1 MSYFQR
7 PPEASEPPTG
17 HDGEPATA
25 DAPPPYWA
33 SGPFAESEPD
43 PESWTGDESRPGDE
57 GHGATRPG
65 VGARMT
71 HLRERV
77 RDALA
82 GLELGRPMV
91 PAADPHETQAF
102 DVLDG
107 VPFPDEVPAPSRFA
121 VAPLGYSRPAVDE
134 HIVALERELSELRAR
149 RTDETPAIS
158 ITEEIERLGEQTAS
172 ILVVAHD
179 KAHETTR
186 LAQERAERCV
196 TDAADDAAAITDQAK
211 RRLEG
216 LDVETDVV
224 WQERARLLADARA
237 VAQELTAMVTRA
249 EERFPGEPRTADV
262 EEHRT
267 EDAEEARTA
276 DAEEAGTADVE
287 GQTAG

>member
-1 MSYFQR
+1 VSYFQR
-7 PPEASEPPTG
+7 PPEAGEQPTG

-25 DAPPPYWA
+25 DTPPPYWA
-33 SGPFAESEPD
+33 SGPFAEPESD
-43 PESWTGDESRPGDE
+43 PESWAGDESWRRDE
-57 GHGATRPG
+57 GTGDTRPG

-77 RDALA
+77 REALA
-82 GLELGRPMV
+82 GLELGQVARPMV
-91 PAADPHETQAF
+91 PAADPDETQAF
-102 DVLDG
+102 DVLD
-107 VPFPDEVPAPSRFA
+107 EVPSPEDPAPCRFA

-134 HIVALERELSELRAR
+134 HIAALERELSELRAK
-149 RTDETPAIS
+149 RTDEKPVIS

-196 TDAADDAAAITDQAK
+196 TDAADNATAITDQAK
-211 RRLEG
+211 RRLEA

-237 VAQELTAMVTRA
+237 VAQELTAVVARA
-249 EERFPGEPRTADV
+249 EERFPEEPRTADV
-262 EEHRT
+262 EVPQ
-267 EDAEEARTA
+267 
-276 DAEEAGTADVE
+276 TADVE
-287 GQTAG
+287 EPQTADVE

>member
-1 MSYFQR
+1 VSYFQR
-7 PPEASEPPTG
+7 PPEAGEQPTG
-17 HDGEPATA
+17 HDGEPATP

-33 SGPFAESEPD
+33 SGPFAESESD
-43 PESWTGDESRPGDE
+43 PGSWAGDESWPGDE
-57 GHGATRPG
+57 APGDTRPG

-82 GLELGRPMV
+82 GLELGQVAPV
-91 PAADPHETQAF
+91 GDPDETQAF
-102 DVLDG
+102 DVLDQ
-107 VPFPDEVPAPSRFA
+107 VPSPQENPAGSRFA

-134 HIVALERELSELRAR
+134 HIAALERELSELRAK
-149 RTDETPAIS
+149 RTDEKPAIS

-196 TDAADDAAAITDQAK
+196 TDAADNATAVTDQAK
-211 RRLEG
+211 RRLEA

-237 VAQELTAMVTRA
+237 VAQELTAMVARA

-262 EEHRT
+262 EE
-267 EDAEEARTA
+267 
-276 DAEEAGTADVE
+276 
-287 GQTAG
+287 QTAG